1 MDSKAALIAGIAA
14 FGGITTI
21 VLLQREDPI
30 SPSRMGR

>member
-1 MDSKAALIAGIAA
+1 MVSKAAVIEGIATVT
-14 FGGITTI
+14 GITMI